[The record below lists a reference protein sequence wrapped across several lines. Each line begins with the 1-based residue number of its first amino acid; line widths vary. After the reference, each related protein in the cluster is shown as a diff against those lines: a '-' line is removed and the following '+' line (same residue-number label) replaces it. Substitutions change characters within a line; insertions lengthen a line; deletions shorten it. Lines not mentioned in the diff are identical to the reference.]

1 MPLEVDERYL
11 RYLTA
16 RLAAYRNVWWSRG
29 HRTRVGKHHG
39 EELTRRFWEG
49 AVRGGYVG
57 HGETYYNE
65 KEVLWWSKGGEL
77 TGTSPER
84 IAFLRRIIEQSPGGI
99 LNPLPSS
106 WTSIYGG

>member
-1 MPLEVDERYL
+1 MKDIFDISQHVLPHTEMYG
-11 RYLTA
+11 
-16 RLAAYRNVWWSRG
+16 G
-29 HRTRVGKHHG
+29 HGDIEHGWGNITG

-106 WTSIYGG
+106 WASIYGG